1 MRKTLL
7 GLVAAS
13 LVMSA
18 VPALAKAPTS
28 GSFSAQLLP
37 FPKLAAWGDQVGLT
51 QPGCLAGEQDVHW
64 HAEPFIA
71 PKNGT
76 ISAITEGFTG
86 DYDLYL
92 LDEAGTAL
100 VKSEAEQIQA
110 QAPAEESVTMPV
122 KAKQSVQIAVCN
134 WLGAPDVTV
143 TWEFVAAKKMG

>member
-1 MRKTLL
+1 MRKILL
-7 GLVAAS
+7 GLVAAA

-18 VPALAKAPTS
+18 VPASAKAPTS

-37 FPKLAAWGDQVGLT
+37 FPKLATWGDAVGMT
-51 QPGCLAGEQDVHW
+51 QPGCLAGEVDVHW
-64 HAEPFIA
+64 HAEQFVA

-76 ISAITEGFTG
+76 ISATTEGFTG

-100 VKSEAEQIQA
+100 IKSEAEQIQA
-110 QAPAEESVTMPV
+110 QAPALESVTMPV
-122 KAKQSVQIAVCN
+122 KAKQTVQIAVCN

-143 TWEFVAAKKMG
+143 NWEFIAAKKKG